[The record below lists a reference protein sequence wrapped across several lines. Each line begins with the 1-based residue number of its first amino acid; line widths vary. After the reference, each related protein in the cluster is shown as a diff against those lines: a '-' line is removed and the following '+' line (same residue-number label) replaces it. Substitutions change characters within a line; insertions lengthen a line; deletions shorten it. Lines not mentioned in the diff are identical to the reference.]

1 MKYILGLLLLPTL
14 ACAEGYYYPL
24 PSNPQPL
31 QLVLP
36 PAYIVPP
43 QQQYAPPPVYIQPPP
58 QVTPGTPPRFE
69 HFDTGRVYERRER

>member
-1 MKYILGLLLLPTL
+1 MKLLIALLAVPSIAL
-14 ACAEGYYYPL
+14 AEGYYYPL

-43 QQQYAPPPVYIQPPP
+43 QQQYIPPPVYIAPIQGRQIEFVP
-58 QVTPGTPPRFE
+58 
-69 HFDTGRVYERRER
+69 FDTGRLNSSRDRK